1 MSATD
6 ANPGNAK
13 RSGRI
18 ATVERIVDHND
29 DTRSLFLR
37 SAETP
42 LSGFIP
48 GQFISIAIP
57 LPGETRSRPYSI
69 ASSPEDGEPFELCF
83 NRVPG
88 GAGVEHLFARRIGD
102 RISFTGPYGLF
113 TLDRPPDTELVFI
126 AEGTGIAPIRPMI
139 RRALAIATAHPIR
152 LLYGALDDAHLLY
165 RRELEQASRANSGFQ
180 IEWITSNRS
189 GGIEW
194 LYAELLRRAEQRWI
208 KADSVRARHVY
219 ICGVGAGVLRLRD
232 LLRGSGYERRAVKY
246 EQW

>member
-6 ANPGNAK
+6 AAPDNAK

-18 ATVERIVDHND
+18 AMVERIVDHNH

-37 SAETP
+37 SEAAP
-42 LSGFIP
+42 LSGFTP

-69 ASSPEDGEPFELCF
+69 ASSPEAGEPFEICF

-88 GAGVEHLFARRIGD
+88 GAGVEHLFARRID
-102 RISFTGPYGLF
+102 DQISFTGPYGLF
-113 TLDRPPDTELVFI
+113 TLDRAPDAELVFI

-139 RRALAIATAHPIR
+139 RRALATATAHPIQ
-152 LLYGALDDAHLLY
+152 LLYGAVDDAHLLY
-165 RRELEQASRANSGFQ
+165 RRELEEAVRAKSGFRVEL
-180 IEWITSNRS
+180 IASDRHGDVT
-189 GGIEW
+189 W
-194 LYAELLRRAEQRWI
+194 LYDELLRRAEQQWV
-208 KADSVRARHVY
+208 KADSLRTRHFY

-232 LLRGSGYERRAVKY
+232 LLRGAGYERRAVKY